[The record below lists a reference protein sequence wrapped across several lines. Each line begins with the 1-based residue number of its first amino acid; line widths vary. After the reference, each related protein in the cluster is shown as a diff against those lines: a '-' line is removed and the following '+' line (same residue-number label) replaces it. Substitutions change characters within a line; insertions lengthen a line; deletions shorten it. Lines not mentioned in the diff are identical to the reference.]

1 VYTDSGRYVLFMGEF
16 CFWGAGVCLFVCF
29 GFLCLFFLCF
39 FVLFLFLFFFLG
51 ERKLLFLLV
60 LVQ

>member
-1 VYTDSGRYVLFMGEF
+1 MF
-16 CFWGAGVCLFVCF
+16 VCLFWFSLF
-29 GFLCLFFLCF
+29 GLFFCF